1 MAAIPKADEDAP
13 VLDQG
18 ETTPKPNPAPRASMI
33 SETEAATKAP
43 TTTAPH
49 DTPDE
54 CSLLPVS
61 IRLSN
66 TKVFSI

>member
-18 ETTPKPNPAPRASMI
+18 ETTPNPNPAPRASMI